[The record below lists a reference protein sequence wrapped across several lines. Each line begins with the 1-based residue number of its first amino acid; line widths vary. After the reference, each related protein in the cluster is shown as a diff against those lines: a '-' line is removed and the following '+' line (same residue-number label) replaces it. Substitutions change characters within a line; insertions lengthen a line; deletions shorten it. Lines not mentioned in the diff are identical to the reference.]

1 MDTIN
6 LVAIGN
12 DSGSAFG
19 KTFAEYSTAFS
30 DRNHIALCAAFASNA
45 KVTIRDRRVDQTLEL
60 TPAAFFERLYKEIE
74 TASFQIEN
82 ATAQF
87 NDGYLFVDGTWIDQ
101 QGDPLLRAADLF
113 TTFSDGQ
120 IAALDVVWTHAH

>member
-45 KVTIRDRRVDQTLEL
+45 KVTIRDRRVD
-60 TPAAFFERLYKEIE
+60 
-74 TASFQIEN
+74 
-82 ATAQF
+82 
-87 NDGYLFVDGTWIDQ
+87 
-101 QGDPLLRAADLF
+101 
-113 TTFSDGQ
+113 
-120 IAALDVVWTHAH
+120 